1 MSRRLVLTAFPTP
14 RLRSLLSGPREF
26 DAGVSRCIG
35 RFALGRAAIYW
46 AFRGLG
52 IKRGSTAWLP
62 DYHCGVEVQAAIDAG
77 MDVQYYRISRDLTID
92 EEDLRMRVRARPGPV
107 LIIHY
112 FGFPQPQVRR
122 IADTCAE
129 LGVTLIEDCAH
140 ALFSSMGEIQLGSV
154 ARLAAFSLRK
164 TLPVYDGA
172 TLVLNHS
179 QLDSPPRMRPS
190 INSYKLLLKDRV
202 RSVLGPGFVQ
212 TLRDW
217 CSAREPPRPS
227 QLEWEQQSGN
237 YLQGHSM
244 LSRRM
249 AAAAVPA
256 AIVAVRRRNWELVD
270 ARLAA
275 GGDHTPV
282 WTKLPV
288 GVCPLFYCL
297 WSRTRDDTMRRLL
310 GEGVETFRFGARP
323 HPSLDL
329 SVHPAVAN
337 LRDNIVGFPIHQ
349 QLEPEALHRGL
360 DVLARVAGTR

>member
-1 MSRRLVLTAFPTP
+1 MSRGIILTAFPTP
-14 RLRSLLSGPREF
+14 RLRSLLSRPRESG
-26 DAGVSRCIG
+26 AGVSRCIG

-46 AFRGLG
+46 TFRGLG
-52 IKRGSTAWLP
+52 IKHGSTAWLP

-77 MDVQYYRISRDLTID
+77 MNVQYYRISQDLMID
-92 EEDLRMRVRARPGPV
+92 EDDLLERMRAKPGPV

-112 FGFPQPQVRR
+112 FGFPQPQLRR
-122 IADTCAE
+122 IAQTCAE

-140 ALFSSMGEIQLGSV
+140 ALFSSLGEIPLGSV
-154 ARLAAFSLRK
+154 APVAVFSLRK

-172 TLVLNHS
+172 TLVLNQS
-179 QLDSPPRMRPS
+179 QLDSPPRMRSS
-190 INSYKLLLKDRV
+190 IDSYEALLKDCV
-202 RSVLGPGFVQ
+202 RSVVGPGFSQ

-217 CSAREPPRPS
+217 RSHRAPPQPSRP
-227 QLEWEQQSGN
+227 EWEQQSGT
-237 YLQGHSM
+237 YLRGHSI

-249 AAAAVPA
+249 AAAADPA
-256 AIVAVRRRNWELVD
+256 AIVAVRRRNWELVN
-270 ARLAA
+270 ARLVAD
-275 GGDHTPV
+275 GSHTPV
-282 WTKLPV
+282 WTNLPA

-329 SVHPAVAN
+329 SAHPAIAN
-337 LRDNIVGFPIHQ
+337 LRDNVLGFPIHQ
-349 QLEPEALHRGL
+349 QLEPEALYRGL